1 MIRSMTGFGDAA
13 GEQDG
18 VHYALEL
25 RSLNNK
31 YFKASIRMP
40 EQIAGLEAE
49 IESALRKAVHR
60 GSFTVTVK
68 MRLSDAKAASRVN
81 DEALLLYL
89 DHLETIKNKINDDQS
104 VNIDLTALLALP
116 GVLQPAEDDETI
128 ISKAR
133 PVLLDLLK
141 QAIEKMNAM
150 RIAEG
155 EALAA
160 DLMKHREVI
169 LNRTTEVESRA
180 AVVIDEYHD
189 RLRSR
194 VDQLMA
200 RAELSVGENDLI
212 KEVAV
217 YADRSDISEEIS
229 RTKGHLDQLQQI
241 IDREDQEPVGRTLD
255 FLAQEL
261 LREANTIASKSN
273 DATISKAVVEVKSAI
288 DRIKEQVQNVE

>member
-31 YFKASIRMP
+31 YFKASIRLP

-60 GSFTVTVK
+60 GSFTVTIK

-81 DEALLLYL
+81 DEALLTYL
-89 DHLETIKNKINDDQS
+89 DHLETIKTRISDEQS

-128 ISKAR
+128 LNKAR
-133 PVLLDLLK
+133 PVLAELLK
-141 QAIEKMNAM
+141 QGIEKMNAM
-150 RIAEG
+150 RITEG

-169 LNRTTEVESRA
+169 LNRTTEIEARA

-273 DATISKAVVEVKSAI
+273 DAAISKAVVEVKSAI